1 MTWVLFYILRMRKVF
16 FVVLLLLSTQCFAE
30 NLQDSLKNIESEWAS
45 IYYSTSKNKQGPAY
59 VRLLDKTTNLVQQY
73 PNNAEPIFWQAVVK
87 ASYADHQDPFSAL
100 NAIHEARDLLVK
112 AIEINPETMSGSA
125 YVTLGTLYYMAPKW
139 PVAFGDDQEAK
150 KMLETALKIN
160 PEGIDTNYFYGEFLL
175 LHNKPKDAAIYFKR
189 ATTAPARTEQL
200 FADNQLKAEAR
211 LALKNTTER
220 KISGEKGIFLSLFNS
235 ASTK

>member
-1 MTWVLFYILRMRKVF
+1 MGKVF
-16 FVVLLLLSTQCFAE
+16 FVVLLLLPTQCFSE

-45 IYYSTSKNKQGPAY
+45 IYYSTHKNKQGPAY
-59 VRLLDKTTNLVQQY
+59 VRLLDKTTNLAQQY
-73 PNNAEPIFWQAVVK
+73 PNDAEPVFWQAVVK

-100 NAIHEARDLLVK
+100 NAIHEARDLLIK
-112 AIEINPETMSGSA
+112 AIKINPETMSGSA

-150 KMLETALKIN
+150 EMLETALKIN
-160 PEGIDTNYFYGEFLL
+160 PDGIDANYFYGEFLL
-175 LHNKPKDAAIYFKR
+175 MHNQPQDAARYFER
-189 ATTAPARTEQL
+189 ASAAPARTEQL
-200 FADNQLKAEAR
+200 YADNQLKAEAR

-220 KISGEKGIFLSLFNS
+220 KINGEKGIFLSLFNS

>member
-1 MTWVLFYILRMRKVF
+1 MRRTF

-45 IYYSTSKNKQGPAY
+45 IYYSTPKNKQAPAY
-59 VRLLDKTTNLVQQY
+59 VRLLDKTTNLVRQY
-73 PNNAEPIFWQAVVK
+73 PNAAEPVFWQAVVK
-87 ASYADHQDPFSAL
+87 ASHADHQDPFSAL
-100 NAIHEARDLLVK
+100 NAIHEARDLLIK
-112 AIEINPETMSGSA
+112 AIKINPETMSGSA

-139 PVAFGDDQEAK
+139 PVAFGDDKEAQ

-160 PEGIDTNYFYGEFLL
+160 PDGIDTNYFYGEFLL
-175 LHNKPKDAAIYFKR
+175 LHNKPKDAAIYFER
-189 ATTAPARTEQL
+189 ASAAPARAEQL
-200 FADNQLKAEAR
+200 YADNQLKAEAR